1 MSISKRFAL
10 KEAQNK
16 MIQKLIKDA
25 KLDEEQA
32 NALIYSHL
40 ANMAAID
47 KATDEEK
54 ARRVV
59 ELEMKLT
66 ERKALARQKVS
77 WSYCYICGSKP
88 GQERDPDKSFSKTTL
103 PGSSVESPIK
113 VSELSDLLFSLFRDL
128 YRLFHFSKKKRSG
141 KEAIWKN
148 WRKVILTH

>member
-16 MIQKLIKDA
+16 IIQKLIKDA

-77 WSYCYICGSKP
+77 
-88 GQERDPDKSFSKTTL
+88 
-103 PGSSVESPIK
+103 
-113 VSELSDLLFSLFRDL
+113 
-128 YRLFHFSKKKRSG
+128 
-141 KEAIWKN
+141 
-148 WRKVILTH
+148 

>member
-1 MSISKRFAL
+1 VSISKRFAL

-40 ANMAAID
+40 ANIAAID

-66 ERKALARQKVS
+66 ERKALARQKV
-77 WSYCYICGSKP
+77 C
-88 GQERDPDKSFSKTTL
+88 
-103 PGSSVESPIK
+103 
-113 VSELSDLLFSLFRDL
+113 
-128 YRLFHFSKKKRSG
+128 
-141 KEAIWKN
+141 
-148 WRKVILTH
+148 

>member
-1 MSISKRFAL
+1 
-10 KEAQNK
+10 

-32 NALIYSHL
+32 NALIKSHL

-59 ELEMKLT
+59 ELEMKLA

-77 WSYCYICGSKP
+77 
-88 GQERDPDKSFSKTTL
+88 
-103 PGSSVESPIK
+103 
-113 VSELSDLLFSLFRDL
+113 
-128 YRLFHFSKKKRSG
+128 
-141 KEAIWKN
+141 
-148 WRKVILTH
+148 